1 MGKVNKFRNVLALT
15 SSMEIKYLQARSSRP
30 AAYRHRA

>member
-15 SSMEIKYLQARSSRP
+15 KSMQIEYLKPCLGQTADG
-30 AAYRHRA
+30 YRL